1 MDERMNL
8 NSSSTDAQLVTLVE
22 QFEQG
27 IAPSAAFPHVEHV
40 KVAFAYLC
48 VYPKIEALER
58 FANGIKRLAVAK
70 NKPQAYHETI
80 TWAYIFLIH
89 ERMTASGTRD
99 WEQFGVENPD
109 LFDWKNSILSRYYSK
124 ALLDSDRARQVFV
137 MPDLPSQ
144 P

>member
-1 MDERMNL
+1 MNL
-8 NSSSTDAQLVTLVE
+8 NSTAVHTDLLALVE
-22 QFEQG
+22 QFEKG

-70 NKPQAYHETI
+70 GKPQAYHETI

-89 ERMTASGTRD
+89 ERMIATGISD
-99 WEQFGVENPD
+99 WEQFAAGNAD

-124 ALLDSDRARQVFV
+124 ATLDSERARQVFV
-137 MPDLPSQ
+137 MPDLAPCQ
-144 P
+144 

>member
-1 MDERMNL
+1 MPI
-8 NSSSTDAQLVTLVE
+8 NSIVDAQLLTLVE

-27 IAPSAAFPHVEHV
+27 IAPSTAFPHTEHV

-70 NKPQAYHETI
+70 GKPQAYHETI

-89 ERMTASGTRD
+89 ERMTASGARE
-99 WEQFGVENPD
+99 WEQFAAENPD
-109 LFDWKNSILSRYYSK
+109 LFDWKNSILARYYSK
-124 ALLDSDRARQVFV
+124 ATLDSERARQVFV
-137 MPDLPSQ
+137 MPDLAMPDLPPQ

>member
-1 MDERMNL
+1 MMQL
-8 NSSSTDAQLVTLVE
+8 NALDSALLTLVE
-22 QFEQG
+22 QFEKG

-58 FANGIKRLAVAK
+58 FANGIKRLAIAK
-70 NKPQAYHETI
+70 GKPQAYHETV

-89 ERMTASGTRD
+89 ERMTATGTSD
-99 WEQFGVENPD
+99 WEQFVAGNAD

-124 ALLDSDRARQVFV
+124 ATLDSERARQVFV
-137 MPDLPSQ
+137 MPDLPTGQ
-144 P
+144 